1 LKYFSLTNFFYFFF
15 YSFIF
20 FFLFFLEWTKDRIKK
35 HVAAI
40 RAGGGYYK
48 GMPEEDAVKMGK
60 ASGGHYKGMPEED
73 AVKMG
78 KASGGY
84 YKGMPEEDAVEMG
97 KASGASY
104 KGMPEEDAVKMAKAS
119 GGSYKGM
126 PEEDAV
132 EMGKASGGYYKGMPE
147 EDAVKMAK
155 ASGGSYKGMPEI
167 EKMRNAMSFGTGP
180 RVQEALELI
189 QGKSTLRVKK
199 KGTKAYPA
207 IDCEVSVEYEPRIEG
222 YVMVVDKT
230 GFVSVK
236 GLCRH
241 LWEKSG
247 RSPNHSD
254 SYKFVY
260 LKKNDKLFQE
270 KLQDGSWNFN

>member
-1 LKYFSLTNFFYFFF
+1 MKYFSLTNFFYFFF

-40 RAGGGYYK
+40 RAG
-48 GMPEEDAVKMGK
+48 
-60 ASGGHYKGMPEED
+60 
-73 AVKMG
+73 
-78 KASGGY
+78 
-84 YKGMPEEDAVEMG
+84 
-97 KASGASY
+97 
-104 KGMPEEDAVKMAKAS
+104 
-119 GGSYKGM
+119 
-126 PEEDAV
+126 
-132 EMGKASGGYYKGMPE
+132 GGYYKGMPE